1 MVCHHDSKIVA
12 VREVMSEVH
21 VIKMNKNKESSLL
34 TNLIQPNVTMGI
46 CMPVLPYLTVGT
58 FTGDDNNFVRS
69 LHSWT
74 NLTRFASVDTAT
86 YSFSSSNDV
95 TSALPPSSLSMSF

>member
-1 MVCHHDSKIVA
+1 MGYEYVYV
-12 VREVMSEVH
+12 SERYEFE
-21 VIKMNKNKESSLL
+21 IKGQHFYTYHINLSPSFVL
-34 TNLIQPNVTMGI
+34 TI